1 MAFLRERFG
10 HERFI
15 VLGLCSGAHTAFHA
29 GMARERPIERLVLI
43 NPWHFYWSEGM
54 SLDTSVNHYEKVAAY
69 QRSMRDPERW
79 KKLLTGQVQLGRL
92 AKVAGAHL
100 MKVVRGQWHDLK
112 DIVRPGSGTRLSHD
126 VRALAT
132 LGRRTLI
139 YVSDGEPAGAV
150 LATEA
155 KRSVKR
161 ATRAGLLTVERI
173 PGGDHTFSQLAPRD
187 VLVGRIRAALKD
199 NP

>member
-1 MAFLRERFG
+1 
-10 HERFI
+10 
-15 VLGLCSGAHTAFHA
+15 
-29 GMARERPIERLVLI
+29 VLI
-43 NPWHFYWSEGM
+43 NPWYFYWSEGL

-79 KKLLTGQVQLGRL
+79 KKLLLGQVQLGRL
-92 AKVAGAHL
+92 AKVATAHL
-100 MKVVRGQWHDLK
+100 VKMATGRWHDLK

-132 LGRRTLI
+132 LRRKTFI

-155 KRSVKR
+155 KRSVSR
-161 ATRAGLLTVERI
+161 ATRAGLLAVERVA
-173 PGGDHTFSQLAPRD
+173 GGDHTFSQSAPRD
-187 VLVGRIRAALKD
+187 DLVGRIRAALKD
-199 NP
+199 TP